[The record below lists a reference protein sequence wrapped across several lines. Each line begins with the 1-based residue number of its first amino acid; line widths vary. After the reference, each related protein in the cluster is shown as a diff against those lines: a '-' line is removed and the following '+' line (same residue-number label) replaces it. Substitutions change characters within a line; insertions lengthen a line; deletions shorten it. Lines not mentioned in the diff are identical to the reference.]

1 MTCIG
6 LLRGGRPVADR
17 SGEGAIELLRII
29 LEWPLADQRVRRS
42 RAHRGAPG
50 YARTTLTS
58 SGPVGV
64 DLGQRRHMTVDCG
77 VRSLLIAVLA
87 SLGLVALAADHGPS
101 WKLDR
106 QVAECVP
113 RPGSSADLAERA
125 PRLPAPMRVVAR
137 TGRTSP
143 AARPTGGCAGLHGER
158 SVDGMHVARVA
169 PVSGADPPPPGDGL
183 QRRQPEGRAPPM
195 GPSAA

>member
-6 LLRGGRPVADR
+6 LLRGGRPGCGPERGGSNRGTSNHTRVAVGR
-17 SGEGAIELLRII
+17 STRTEVSRASWRARVREDHAHVIRTRMDL
-29 LEWPLADQRVRRS
+29 DQR
-42 RAHRGAPG
+42 
-50 YARTTLTS
+50 L
-58 SGPVGV
+58 
-64 DLGQRRHMTVDCG
+64 MTVDCG

-87 SLGLVALAADHGPS
+87 SLGFVALAADHGPS
-101 WKLDR
+101 WKIDR
-106 QVAECVP
+106 QVAECAP

-158 SVDGMHVARVA
+158 SVAGMHVARVA
-169 PVSGADPPPPGDGL
+169 PVSGADPPRPGDGL